1 MEIIQYV
8 IYYFLYQNMVAM
20 ETETILRRSFRGRE
34 CLHETNAK
42 SCCNLVLTSLCFE
55 RVVFITTTGIA

>member
-1 MEIIQYV
+1 
-8 IYYFLYQNMVAM
+8 MVAM

-34 CLHETNAK
+34 CLYETNAK

-55 RVVFITTTGIA
+55 RGVYINKTGIA